1 MLQHN
6 ASYLVDY
13 NKTIDKETRSKI
25 LKKSMTSQLTVINS
39 KQEHLSAE
47 LSRIQSQ
54 KEINQENLAKLQAK
68 TDKYIWLGKKFGLNF
83 EDPEEAIN

>member
-6 ASYLVDY
+6 ANYLVDY

-25 LKKSMTSQLTVINS
+25 LKKSMTNELAVINS

-47 LSRIQSQ
+47 LSRI
-54 KEINQENLAKLQAK
+54 
-68 TDKYIWLGKKFGLNF
+68 
-83 EDPEEAIN
+83 